1 MILLSES
8 YSSQE
13 TKIVS
18 PMVIKLVTLVA
29 NLSFFEMGRQL
40 MQFWLKNIGY
50 RPLTF
55 AIATGETNKKW
66 VWLTENST
74 ENQDQR

>member
-1 MILLSES
+1 
-8 YSSQE
+8 
-13 TKIVS
+13 
-18 PMVIKLVTLVA
+18 
-29 NLSFFEMGRQL
+29 
-40 MQFWLKNIGY
+40 MQFWLKIIGY